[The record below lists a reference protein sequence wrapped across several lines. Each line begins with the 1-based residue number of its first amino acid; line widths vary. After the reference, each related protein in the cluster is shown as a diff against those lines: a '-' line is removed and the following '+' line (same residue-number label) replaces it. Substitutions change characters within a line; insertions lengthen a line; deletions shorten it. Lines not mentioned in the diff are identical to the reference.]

1 MNNHN
6 IISKI
11 YWKYSDIEIIFLTK
25 FGSHLY
31 GTDTP
36 DSDTDY
42 KGVFMPS
49 KRMIC
54 LGRIPHSIN
63 NNKKKAEGEKNSS
76 EDIDCE
82 LWSLQYF
89 IEQAC
94 EGQTGALD
102 ILHANEKNIIK
113 SSSIWENII
122 KYRDKFYTK
131 NLEAFVGY
139 ARKQASKYGIR
150 GSRISVAKNFLQL
163 IEVSCPDFD
172 INNKCKMKDIWDEL
186 PLTEHSR
193 YIETNKNEVQQYE
206 INGKIIQETVTLGYA
221 YDIVNKYLQQYG
233 ERAKRA
239 ERNENIDWKA
249 ISHALRAAYQVKQIL
264 TEGTITFP
272 LREAD
277 FLRDVKQ
284 GKLHYLNEV
293 APILEALM
301 SDLEILSQT
310 SKYPEKCN
318 TEFWNDF
325 VERNVYSYL
334 KNKM

>member
-76 EDIDCE
+76 EDIDYE

-94 EGQTGALD
+94 EGQTWALD

-113 SSSIWENII
+113 SSSLWENII
-122 KYRDKFYTK
+122 KYRDKFYTR
-131 NLEAFVGY
+131 NLNAFVEY
-139 ARKQASKYGIR
+139 ARKQAAKYGIK
-150 GSRISVAKNFLQL
+150 GSRISVAKEFLSL
-163 IEVSCPDFD
+163 IKFNIGVTK
-172 INNKCKMKDIWDEL
+172 NNRMTEIWDSL

-193 YIETNKNEVQQYE
+193 YIETNINGVQQYE
-206 INGKIIQETVTLGYA
+206 INGKVIQETVSLEYA
-221 YDIVNKYLQQYG
+221 YDIVNKYLKYYG
-233 ERAKRA
+233 ERAKQA
-239 ERNENIDWKA
+239 ERNEGIDWKA